1 MPKSNDEVV
10 NNLYNRANNLRLK
23 CEFDKAEQVYE
34 KILEIDDTESEAHW
48 GIVLCKYGIEY
59 VEDPKSYTRVPT
71 CHRTSY
77 DVIFAEPSY
86 LSAIANADVHQK
98 AVYEEEAREI
108 NDIQG
113 SILDVVKNEKPFD
126 VFTHFEKT
134 ESIVKYQ
141 KTLCISLIGYKQSV
155 FIYKLISKP
164 YIRKMECLHCL
175 IQFYY

>member
-1 MPKSNDEVV
+1 MAV
-10 NNLYNRANNLRLK
+10 YK
-23 CEFDKAEQVYE
+23 CKMCGGT
-34 KILEIDDTESEAHW
+34 LEINNNESVAICEYCDTKQT
-48 GIVLCKYGIEY
+48 L
-59 VEDPKSYTRVPT
+59 PKSYTRVPA

-98 AVYEEEAREI
+98 AVYEEEARGI

-141 KTLCISLIGYKQSV
+141 KNTLHILNWIQA
-155 FIYKLISKP
+155 
-164 YIRKMECLHCL
+164 ECFCL
-175 IQFYY
+175 